1 MIEILAIIN
10 WYLKIAVSNIVYVLT
25 SILLTLTSTLT
36 HFSLYQNSMVI
47 SSKDS
52 MVISSK
58 DSMVISSKDCA
69 LIKVLCQEKGY
80 RSKKLFAE
88 FPNKAL
94 TMTSLKC
101 LLRKIDASGL
111 IDWKR
116 GSRWKH
122 AVRTAEKV
130 RVVEEISMS
139 QETAPGSHSSL
150 QIAREVGIS
159 KTLVHNII
167 CRDLKLKCLR
177 KTSK

>member
-58 DSMVISSKDCA
+58 DCA

-88 FPNKAL
+88 FPNKAW

-111 IDWKR
+111 IDRKR
-116 GSRWKH
+116 GSR
-122 AVRTAEKV
+122 
-130 RVVEEISMS
+130 
-139 QETAPGSHSSL
+139 
-150 QIAREVGIS
+150 
-159 KTLVHNII
+159 
-167 CRDLKLKCLR
+167 
-177 KTSK
+177 

>member
-1 MIEILAIIN
+1 VIEILAIIN

-36 HFSLYQNSMVI
+36 HFSLYQNSMVISSKDSMVI

-116 GSRWKH
+116 GSR
-122 AVRTAEKV
+122 
-130 RVVEEISMS
+130 
-139 QETAPGSHSSL
+139 
-150 QIAREVGIS
+150 
-159 KTLVHNII
+159 
-167 CRDLKLKCLR
+167 
-177 KTSK
+177 